1 VTKRSNPAATK
12 FNRCTLI
19 VRGLPLERFRL
30 QRDSRKWKQA
40 ARSRYDL
47 LLKLATY
54 ANPDGTFESEDH
66 KNNFSPSTKKL
77 QQHYAK
83 RTLYRL
89 ANDLSLLGLL
99 SWEREKNH
107 YGRRTYRIHFQPEKQ
122 VPHSQDQV
130 PHSQDQVPHSQK
142 TRATMAPVNKSHHGT
157 CYQVSHSPELKQST
171 ALAANDGRSLR
182 LLESLPSTRPGA
194 VAVSY
199 DQNDRRRP
207 SLLDTD
213 DLGIWGKEENAL
225 SRSLYASAGSVLSMV
240 RFTRDAFRVGSTPDV
255 SAAEHFSPD
264 TQLDDPE
271 TPAAFLAIGHDKP
284 FGHTKFQEVWLRHFA
299 SWENGKNGKWLTEV
313 MEATIQECQR
323 KKIGFPR
330 QFTDAKRDVEN
341 RDDIEFEKK
350 HGKAV
355 PL

>member
-30 QRDSRKWKQA
+30 ERDGRKWKQA

-66 KNNFSPSTKKL
+66 KKNFSPSTKKL

-130 PHSQDQVPHSQK
+130 PDSQK
-142 TRATMAPVNKSHHGT
+142 TGATMAPDNKSHDGT
-157 CYQVSHSPELKQST
+157 CYQVSHSPQSEHIT
-171 ALAANDGRSLR
+171 TLAATDGRSLR
-182 LLESLPSTRPGA
+182 LVESLPSTRPGA
-194 VAVSY
+194 AAVSY

-225 SRSLYASAGSVLSMV
+225 GRSLYASAGSVLSMV
-240 RFTRDAFRVGSTPDV
+240 RFTRDALRVGVGVGVGSTPDV
-255 SAAEHFSPD
+255 STAEHFSPN

-271 TPAAFLAIGHDKP
+271 TPAAFLALLHNKT
-284 FGHTKFQEVWLRHFA
+284 FGHTEFQEIWVRRFA
-299 SWENGKNGKWLTEV
+299 SMKNGEWLQEA

-323 KKIGFPR
+323 KNIRVPP
-330 QFTDAKRDVEN
+330 QFFDAKRDVEE
-341 RDDIEFEKK
+341 RETIEFEKK

-355 PL
+355 RL